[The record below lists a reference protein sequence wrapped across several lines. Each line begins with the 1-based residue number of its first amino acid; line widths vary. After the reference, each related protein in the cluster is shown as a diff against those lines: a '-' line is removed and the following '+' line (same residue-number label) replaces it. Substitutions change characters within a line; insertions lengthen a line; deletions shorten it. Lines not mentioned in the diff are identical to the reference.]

1 MYEGEPDPTGPG
13 LLYSTPSLSPASVP
27 AQGKYHKTHHNMVDY
42 YVPHTLLY
50 LCTKSLHHITHTTTW
65 WVTVSHTLCT
75 AYHIPL
81 YHITYYEVLQYSTT
95 LYHTQHHIP
104 TLYIPLY
111 PYPCFLPLY
120 NTQKS
125 NVLHTCSKH
134 IRVCHSVEQFPDAV
148 TVTLCQCIACMHRSL
163 PYLHCPQVLYLPT
176 NHIVWRDMLVQCKRS
191 GVERGGGGGGGARG
205 GRIKMVSSVGPS
217 CC

>member
-1 MYEGEPDPTGPG
+1 
-13 LLYSTPSLSPASVP
+13 
-27 AQGKYHKTHHNMVDY
+27 MVDY
-42 YVPHTLLY
+42 YVPHTLSY

-191 GVERGGGGGGGARG
+191 GVERGGGGEEEEPGEEGLRWYPVLAPAAAKQDTATHQLVLVLSLWY
-205 GRIKMVSSVGPS
+205 ILILILCLSYDSSV
-217 CC
+217 

>member
-1 MYEGEPDPTGPG
+1 MNRVTWFAYLASLRKHPFEEFLCILISRLGRCLEAFARGGQSMYEGEPDPTGRG
-13 LLYSTPSLSPASVP
+13 LLYSTPSRSPTSVP

-111 PYPCFLPLY
+111 PCPCTSPLY
-120 NTQKS
+120 HNQNQMYYKHTS
-125 NVLHTCSKH
+125 NISECTIL
-134 IRVCHSVEQFPDAV
+134 
-148 TVTLCQCIACMHRSL
+148 
-163 PYLHCPQVLYLPT
+163 
-176 NHIVWRDMLVQCKRS
+176 
-191 GVERGGGGGGGARG
+191 
-205 GRIKMVSSVGPS
+205 
-217 CC
+217 